1 MNRYEQEYVTEFAYL
16 LGTMH
21 NEYGN
26 IIDQFPPSII
36 ENQDP
41 IKVFNDFVVFMVSK
55 FLASKSKDYMS
66 FIKENISDVKKEFV
80 DLPKENRWKNI
91 DNVGLAYYYELE
103 PYEKVH
109 LSDFEILN
117 SINSVLDNPDLKMQ
131 ERLLNVIDEAWRKNE
146 ENLSENK
153 VADEICMAY
162 KNNKISLEAL
172 EKTNS
177 RILLQCALGND
188 DFSKY
193 NNIEQEEED
202 EETL

>member
-1 MNRYEQEYVTEFAYL
+1 M
-16 LGTMH
+16 
-21 NEYGN
+21 
-26 IIDQFPPSII
+26 
-36 ENQDP
+36 
-41 IKVFNDFVVFMVSK
+41 
-55 FLASKSKDYMS
+55 
-66 FIKENISDVKKEFV
+66 
-80 DLPKENRWKNI
+80 
-91 DNVGLAYYYELE
+91 
-103 PYEKVH
+103 H

-117 SINSVLDNPDLKMQ
+117 SINSVLDNPDLKKQ
-131 ERLLNVIDEAWRKNE
+131 ERLLNVIDKAWRKNE

-162 KNNKISLEAL
+162 KNNEISLEAL

-202 EETL
+202 EECQGGDVVLALQHTTQGYSELTAMQSHCRLWLGVTMRATG